1 MFAFCIEFAEMEI
14 SIYFTLK
21 FKAGSTEHKHKV
33 WVKMGTNQSFKI
45 TRWFVTCFKQVYT
58 N

>member
-1 MFAFCIEFAEMEI
+1 MEI

-33 WVKMGTNQSFKI
+33 
-45 TRWFVTCFKQVYT
+45 
-58 N
+58 